1 MDTGKCVDASPLLVH
16 LPTSAYKHTL
26 HSVVYIGSHSGMFL
40 AIDWELGL
48 VLWRAQLGDRIE
60 SSATMSSCG
69 RYVAVGQWHLCV
81 CGVCVCAWCVCVCV
95 LCVCVWCVCVC
106 VVCVC
111 VSALTVSEVLEVYF
125 FNCGMCISHVHVRT
139 YIHMYI

>member
-1 MDTGKCVDASPLLVH
+1 MESKHSTYVLFSALLCIRLQVPLFHKPFPQQSEGTPLHLQVRWSVDTGKCVDASPLLVH

-81 CGVCVCAWCVCVCV
+81 VCA
-95 LCVCVWCVCVC
+95 
-106 VVCVC
+106 
-111 VSALTVSEVLEVYF
+111 
-125 FNCGMCISHVHVRT
+125 
-139 YIHMYI
+139 